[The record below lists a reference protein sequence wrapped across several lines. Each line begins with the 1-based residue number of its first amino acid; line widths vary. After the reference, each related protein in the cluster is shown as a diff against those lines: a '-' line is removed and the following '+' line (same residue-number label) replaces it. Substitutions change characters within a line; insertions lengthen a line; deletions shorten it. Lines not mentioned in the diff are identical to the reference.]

1 MSKELISPCGS
12 TWSVTKTTTPTSSLV
27 FSNFFMGTGI
37 LQIKDHLPI
46 SVIVY
51 LSLLKLGPVYLD
63 GVFIVGGDFNQV
75 LVVSVW
81 CIPLIG

>member
-1 MSKELISPCGS
+1 
-12 TWSVTKTTTPTSSLV
+12 
-27 FSNFFMGTGI
+27 MGTGI